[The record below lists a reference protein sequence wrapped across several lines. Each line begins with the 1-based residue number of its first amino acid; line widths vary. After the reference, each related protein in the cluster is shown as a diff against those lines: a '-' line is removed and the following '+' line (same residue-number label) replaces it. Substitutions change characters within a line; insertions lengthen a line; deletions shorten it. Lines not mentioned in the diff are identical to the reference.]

1 MSGGMKKQESS
12 AVAVGKLTDDQI
24 NITKIKKDLEDQ
36 IADLKSQVEASESNL
51 KQEQEIKRNLKAER
65 SELMERIT
73 LLKKQVESAGVESN
87 V

>member
-1 MSGGMKKQESS
+1 MKKQESS